1 MIAYTINTDAS
12 YSHRYKR
19 GAWACWI
26 RGDDYHVRKSGM
38 FPQKLHSSF
47 VAELLAFEKALQ
59 EINKIVPKEYR
70 GATILY
76 VNTDSQFVVHTLDGT
91 VKSKSSKNRML
102 IKSIQ
107 HATKD
112 YKVIPRHVKAHT
124 EDLSE
129 SRSWINDWCDKAA
142 KAEMGKEIYFN
153 GGLK

>member
-12 YSHRYKR
+12 YSHRYRR

-26 RGDDYHVRKSGM
+26 RGDNVHIKKSGM

-47 VAELLAFEKALQ
+47 IAELLAFEKALQ

-76 VNTDSQFVVHTLDGT
+76 VNSDSQFVIHTLDGT
-91 VKSKSSKNRML
+91 VKSKSKKNRMV
-102 IKSIQ
+102 IKDIQ

-112 YKVIPRHVKAHT
+112 YKVIARHVKAHT
-124 EDLSE
+124 EDLTE
-129 SRSWINDWCDKAA
+129 ARSWVNDWCDRAA
-142 KAEMGKEIYFN
+142 KAEMGKEIYVN